1 MKLSKNLSLAE
12 VIKSNTAIKNGIDN
26 NPTSEHLEN
35 LKFIAENGFQLI
47 REFFGKPI
55 FVSSGYRSEA
65 LNDKIGGSKTSQHS
79 TGQALDL
86 DADVYGGV
94 TNAELFDFI
103 CAKVDF
109 DQLIWE
115 FGSHSNPDWVH
126 FSMRKDGKNR
136 GQILR
141 ASRISGKVIYS
152 SYE

>member
-1 MKLSKNLSLAE
+1 MKLSNNLNLAE
-12 VIKSNTAIKNGIDN
+12 VTKSNTAIKNGIDN
-26 NPTSEHLEN
+26 NPTEEHLIN
-35 LKFIAENGFQLI
+35 LKHIAVNGFQPI

-94 TNAELFDFI
+94 TNAEIFDLI
-103 CAKVDF
+103 RAKIDF

-115 FGSHSNPDWVH
+115 FGSNSNPDWVH
-126 FSMRKDGKNR
+126 FSMKKEGKNR
-136 GQILR
+136 GQVLR
-141 ASRISGKVIYS
+141 ALKINGKVIYS
-152 SYE
+152 IYA